1 MPSVWLAPGQKK
13 ILKPGAAG
21 ERETSYLVWRAAD
34 PSLPP
39 QRTVLHSAVV
49 REPKPGILAVGVN
62 GDASLAQLARRG
74 FTSTVKVT
82 GSAMRM
88 VATAYSPT
96 CDGCSGRTKSGQW
109 AGLGIVAVDPR
120 VIPLGTRLY
129 IPGYGQAVAGDVGGA
144 IRGNRIDLGF
154 RSTTDATEF
163 GTRPILVYLIGK

>member
-1 MPSVWLAPGQKK
+1 
-13 ILKPGAAG
+13 
-21 ERETSYLVWRAAD
+21 
-34 PSLPP
+34 
-39 QRTVLHSAVV
+39 V

-96 CDGCSGRTKSGQW
+96 CNGCSGRTKSGQW